1 MKDYIVSELGIILD
15 SLYELQKNHIQ
26 DDIYYQE
33 IEYVITKT
41 KNKISLKMKKVIPNQ
56 AYNMP
61 ELKVVLK
68 GYQINNAMEKAWTEI
83 HSRVIPFKGDLQKEM
98 EVITRKNIIEGNY

>member
-1 MKDYIVSELGIILD
+1 MKETENS
-15 SLYELQKNHIQ
+15 QKR
-26 DDIYYQE
+26 
-33 IEYVITKT
+33 V
-41 KNKISLKMKKVIPNQ
+41 VPNQ
-56 AYNMP
+56 EYN
-61 ELKVVLK
+61 LDFLGVVLK

>member
-1 MKDYIVSELGIILD
+1 
-15 SLYELQKNHIQ
+15 
-26 DDIYYQE
+26 
-33 IEYVITKT
+33 
-41 KNKISLKMKKVIPNQ
+41 MKKTENFQKRVIPNQ
-56 AYNMP
+56 EYN
-61 ELKVVLK
+61 LDFLGVVLK